1 MCSAYKQPVQGH
13 VTTAPA
19 TTQAHGSSY
28 WDESHEVHL
37 TKGVATSIAS
47 SSATNI
53 EQVMGGAIAIAQY
66 CCMQTVIMIAIC
78 KR

>member
-13 VTTAPA
+13 VTTTPA

-28 WDESHEVHL
+28 WDESHEVNV

-47 SSATNI
+47 SSAAHS

-66 CCMQTVIMIAIC
+66 CCMQAVIMIAIC